1 MRAAEFA
8 LVLLYYELVFGFS
21 VFGQGFSSTIFHV
34 VLSSL
39 YIGLPVCL
47 LLLAFKGKGR
57 MIAEFAA
64 RIISGIPFVVEFF
77 IYMQFKTLYDIHT
90 VFFGG
95 EDALTGFSSTIQS
108 LVLSRS
114 GILHLFLFLLPTVL
128 YAVRVII
135 HKVDLKR
142 PDSWKIGL
150 MAVLIPVTFFTN
162 VIIISRSDAKSAVHG
177 REYSFNNAASEF
189 GLYEALGLDIR
200 SLMNAGD
207 DIGFETVDMPVVL
220 PTATPTPTPVPVP
233 TVPGATPT
241 PTPTPTPVP
250 QPHVMD
256 IDFEAIAESE
266 SGTIASLAE
275 YCASL
280 EPAMTNQYTGLFEG
294 KNLIMITAEAFTAEA
309 IDPELTPTLY
319 RLATRGI
326 NFNDSYVPATA
337 GTIGGEFSHI
347 FGLLPMDGGVSFY
360 HMTTRGNTYLTM
372 SQQLNMRG
380 YYGAAFHNN
389 DYQFYTRN
397 VTHNLLG
404 YSEGFTGWGNG
415 LESYI
420 DPVWPESDLQLMEA
434 TVPGY
439 INHQPFNIYYMS
451 VSGHSNYSRGA
462 NAMSRLHWDETASL
476 DGLCSDSVRAYMACQ
491 IELDRAL
498 EYLVGEL
505 EAAGI
510 EDDTVIA
517 ICADH
522 YPYGLDRD
530 SDAGYMHYLSEL
542 YGYEVTNTIERD
554 HNRLILWCGC
564 LEDEDPIIIDSPT
577 TSIDMLPTLL
587 NLFGI
592 EYDSRLLPGRDVL
605 SDEMAISFNA
615 SYDWRTDL
623 GTYISSRATFTPND
637 PDAEIPDGYVEA
649 VRTIVANRVNFCRGV
664 LSSNFYNYL
673 FGDPN
678 GDLTAEVIAREPVRV
693 YDETPEGSAAPDAV
707 PSDAIP
713 SDTVTSDVTPSDMVP
728 SDTVPAPAE
737 SAPADTVPAEVT
749 EAAPAEVPSEP
760 APEGAPAE

>member
-1 MRAAEFA
+1 MLAAEFA
-8 LVLLYYELVFGFS
+8 LVLFYYELVFGFS
-21 VFGQGFSSTIFHV
+21 AFGPGFSSSVIHV
-34 VLSSL
+34 ILSSL

-47 LLLAFKGKGR
+47 LLQAFKGKVR
-57 MIAEFAA
+57 IAAGIAVRVIAA
-64 RIISGIPFVVEFF
+64 LPFLIEFF
-77 IYMQFKTLYDIHT
+77 IAMQFKTLYDLHT

-95 EDALTGFSSTIQS
+95 EDALTGFASTIKS
-108 LVLSRS
+108 LILSKS
-114 GILHLFLFLLPTVL
+114 GIGHIFLFLLPTLV
-128 YAVRVII
+128 YVIRVII

-150 MAVLIPVTFFTN
+150 MAVLIPVSFFTN
-162 VIIISRSDAKSAVHG
+162 VIIISTSDAKSALHG
-177 REYSFNNAASEF
+177 KEYSFNNAASEF
-189 GLYEALGLDIR
+189 GLYEAIGLDIK
-200 SLMNAGD
+200 SLINGAD
-207 DIGFETVDMPVVL
+207 NIGFETVDVPVVL

-250 QPHVMD
+250 VPHVMD
-256 IDFEAIAESE
+256 IDFEGIAQTE

-280 EPAMTNQYTGLFEG
+280 EPTMTNQYTGLFEG

-360 HMTTRGNTYLTM
+360 HMTARGNTYLTM

-476 DGLCSDSVRAYMACQ
+476 DGICSEPVRAYIACQ

-498 EYLVGEL
+498 EYLVGQL

-587 NLFGI
+587 NLFGV

-623 GTYISSRATFTPND
+623 GTYISSSGTFTPND
-637 PDAEIPDGYVEA
+637 PDADIPDGYVDA

-693 YDETPEGSAAPDAV
+693 YDETPEDGSAATDTV
-707 PSDAIP
+707 PSDA
-713 SDTVTSDVTPSDMVP
+713 
-728 SDTVPAPAE
+728 
-737 SAPADTVPAEVT
+737 VPAETNASVPAET
-749 EAAPAEVPSEP
+749 AAPAPETAPVDPVDTSPTEVPVDQP
-760 APEGAPAE
+760 A